1 MAGRRQ
7 PLSPLPSC
15 IMNNNMINIGE
26 LEMIKANM
34 LQKTKRHG
42 SVMVLA
48 LCAVVILSVMGGALL
63 SLGMNS
69 RIFATRA
76 ASQVAARCAADAGL
90 AKAVFEMNKKLSVTP
105 WDGSTLPSATAD
117 VLPGTGAT
125 FSYSVTTDDAAAA
138 STSSTGSYV
147 IESVGQFGEASRKV
161 TGTLRLKS
169 PFEGAISTRGN
180 LELKAGTLV
189 DGYDSRDPS
198 ATDVTAPI
206 HTTSTLAGSIIL
218 NAGVVVDGTVVVG
231 PDGDVD
237 TVIKDLGAT
246 TGARYACPY
255 ECEFPPVTA
264 PQLDAKPKIIVK
276 GAPPRTLGPGDSGK
290 YPEIVLKGD
299 VQPGILE
306 VSGGDVVLH
315 VTGKIDLG
323 EGCEIIVNSG
333 ASLTLYVDGNIV
345 SGNNSGFNNKNSPR
359 DFKLFGTG
367 AGQTFDIKAKSDIFG
382 AVYAPNADIVMK
394 ASGNIYG
401 SVVSQSFALKSG
413 GNFYYDVALAETD
426 EAQEAVRFIVTRWQE
441 E

>member
-1 MAGRRQ
+1 
-7 PLSPLPSC
+7 
-15 IMNNNMINIGE
+15 MNNNMINIGG

-34 LQKTKRHG
+34 LQKTKRRG
-42 SVMVLA
+42 SVMVFA

-90 AKAVFEMNKKLSVTP
+90 AKALFEMNKKLSVTP
-105 WDGSTLPSATAD
+105 WDGSTLPSATAS
-117 VLPGTGAT
+117 VLPGAGAT
-125 FSYSVTTDDAAAA
+125 FSYSVTTSDAAATSA
-138 STSSTGSYV
+138 SSSGSYV

-161 TGTLRLKS
+161 TATLRLKGT
-169 PFEGAISTRGN
+169 FECAISTRGS

-189 DGYDSRDPS
+189 DGYDSSDPI

-206 HTTSTLAGSIIL
+206 HTTSTLAGSMIL
-218 NAGVVVDGTVVVG
+218 NAGVVVDGEVVVG

-246 TGARYACPY
+246 TGPRYACPY

-264 PQLDAKPKIIVK
+264 PQLDAKPKISVK
-276 GAPPRTLGPGDSGK
+276 GTTLTLGPGDSGK

-299 VQPGILE
+299 VQPGILK

-323 EGCEIIVNSG
+323 EGCEIIVDSG
-333 ASLTLYVDGNIV
+333 ASLTIYVDGNID
-345 SGNNSGFNNKNSPR
+345 SGNNSGFNNKNSPSS
-359 DFKLFGTG
+359 FKLFGTG
-367 AGQTFDIKAKSDIFG
+367 AGQTFNIKAKSDIFG
-382 AVYAPNADIVMK
+382 AVYAPNADITMM

-426 EAQEAVRFIVTRWQE
+426 ETQEAVRFIVSRWQE

>member
-1 MAGRRQ
+1 MTGRRQ
-7 PLSPLPSC
+7 PLFPLPSC
-15 IMNNNMINIGE
+15 IMNSNMINIGE

-34 LQKTKRHG
+34 LQKTKKHG

-76 ASQVAARCAADAGL
+76 GSQVAARCAADAGL
-90 AKAVFEMNKKLSVTP
+90 AKALFEMNKKLSVTP
-105 WDGSTLPSATAD
+105 WDGSTLPSATTSA
-117 VLPGTGAT
+117 LPGTSAT
-125 FSYSVTTDDAAAA
+125 FSYSVTT
-138 STSSTGSYV
+138 SSTGGYV

-161 TGTLRLKS
+161 TATLRLKGT
-169 PFEGAISTRGN
+169 FESAICTRGV

-206 HTTSTLAGSIIL
+206 MTASTLADSIVL
-218 NAGVVVDGTVVVG
+218 NAGVVVNGEVVVG
-231 PDGDVD
+231 PDGDVG

-246 TGARYACPY
+246 TGPRYACPY
-255 ECEFPPVTA
+255 EYEFPPVTA
-264 PQLDAKPKIIVK
+264 PQLDAKPKISVK
-276 GAPPRTLGPGDSGK
+276 GTTLTLGPGDSGK
-290 YPEIVLKGD
+290 YTEIVLKRD
-299 VQPGILE
+299 SQPAILE

-315 VTGKIDLG
+315 VTGGIDLG
-323 EGCEIIVNSG
+323 QDCEIVVNSG
-333 ASLTLYVDGNIV
+333 ASLTIYVDGNIV

-367 AGQTFDIKAKSDIFG
+367 AGQTFEIKAKSDMFG
-382 AVYAPNADIVMK
+382 AVYAPNADIVLK

-426 EAQEAVRFIVTRWQE
+426 EAQEAVRFIVSRWQE